1 MDTSD
6 NLKLLPRLLFTIM
19 TIYSDYC
26 FQQLSK
32 AILTTNQSDD
42 HTIVISTKQ
51 SYILKSYQLAYILH
65 LLSWSLSYCLTRTL
79 GNSIESCFLVIGTTW
94 LFSNT
99 NSSFCG
105 NSSRSSNCHG
115 NKLPRGV
122 HRVHDST
129 VEISNSAILI
139 AIVSVYLR
147 PTAVLLWV
155 SRQACIRMYSVC
167 IAYVC
172 LYT

>member
-1 MDTSD
+1 
-6 NLKLLPRLLFTIM
+6 M

-51 SYILKSYQLAYILH
+51 SYILKSHQLVYILH

-79 GNSIESCFLVIGTTW
+79 GNSIETCFLVIGTTW

-99 NSSFCG
+99 NSSDSHSG
-105 NSSRSSNCHG
+105 GSSSRSSYG
-115 NKLPRGV
+115 NKLHRGV
-122 HRVHDST
+122 HRVQDST

-155 SRQACIRMYSVC
+155 GSHAFIRMHSVC
-167 IAYVC
+167 ITYVY
-172 LYT
+172 LYA